1 MIKFRLG
8 SNPVITIIFLLY
20 VSGMFPPSLLYLTI
34 FVVMSDLLVC
44 FCVCFAKFYFLSLA
58 CSYLCDSLIVST
70 CS

>member
-44 FCVCFAKFYFLSLA
+44 FAKFYFLSLA

>member
-8 SNPVITIIFLLY
+8 SNPVITIVFLLY

-44 FCVCFAKFYFLSLA
+44 FLLNFTSSLWLVPI
-58 CSYLCDSLIVST
+58 SVIP
-70 CS
+70 